1 MKLKKYEA
9 STEQEA
15 IEMVKNELGKDA
27 LILNVKKVQ
36 HKGIFSIFK
45 KPTIEVTAAY
55 EDNPVTE
62 EKSNKA
68 AEQIQRFEQIKASVK
83 AELDN
88 SKMQKQEQTINEL
101 EKKLSDTQ
109 ALLNKV
115 TSELSV
121 KAYNSEGKIHK
132 YENTMLQFFYDK
144 LIEHEVTKSLAEKLL
159 SNIENVSD
167 LDKLDI
173 NLIVKVVYNR
183 IIKILGEP
191 KIIDVSNLKFNNAK
205 NIVFIGPTGVG
216 KTTTIA
222 KLSSNFI
229 IENGLSVGFI
239 TCDTYRIA
247 AVEQLK
253 TYAEILGCDV
263 GVVYE
268 NKDVKSQIDDM
279 KAIHDFI
286 FIDTAG
292 RSHKKRENIEDLK
305 ELLSFIDTYEVYL
318 VLSITTKY
326 DDLIETIN
334 AYSEITDFKIIF
346 TKLDETNCLGSILN
360 IRYET
365 DKEISYITNGQ
376 NVPDDLDIIKPEK
389 IAKALLGSMYE

>member
-27 LILNVKKVQ
+27 LILNVKKIQ

-45 KPTIEVTAAY
+45 KPAVEVTAAY
-55 EDNPVTE
+55 EDSPVVE

-68 AEQIQRFEQIKASVK
+68 IEQIQKFEQIKASVK

-115 TSELSV
+115 TSQLSV
-121 KAYNSEGKIHK
+121 RAYNSEGKVHK

-144 LIEHEVTKSLAEKLL
+144 LIEHEVTKSLAEELL

-191 KIIDVSNLKFNNAK
+191 KIIDVSKSKSNKAK
-205 NIVFIGPTGVG
+205 NVVFIGPTGVG

-229 IENGLSVGFI
+229 IENGLNVGFI

-253 TYAEILGCDV
+253 TYADILGCDV

-268 NKDVKSQIDDM
+268 NKDVKLQIENM

-292 RSHKKRENIEDLK
+292 RSHKKKENIEDLR
-305 ELLSFIDTYEVYL
+305 ELLSFIDIYEVYL

-326 DDLIETIN
+326 EDLIETIN

-376 NVPDDLDIIKPEK
+376 NVPDDLDVIKPEK